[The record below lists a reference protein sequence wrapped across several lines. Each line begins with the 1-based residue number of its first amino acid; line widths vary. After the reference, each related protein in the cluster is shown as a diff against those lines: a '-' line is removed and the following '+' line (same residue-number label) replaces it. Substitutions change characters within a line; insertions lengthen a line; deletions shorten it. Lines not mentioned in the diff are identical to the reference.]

1 MKVVETD
8 CDPTLAQDRSLP
20 NNSFLVEYIQ
30 DEVTHFDLVISSK
43 QVDIFDHY
51 YDKYKKDFVFISQTE
66 GRINPRLWNPKSNKK
81 EKWMIKKLKIKL
93 MN

>member
-51 YDKYKKDFVFISQTE
+51 YDKYKLRVELIQDFGIQNQI
-66 GRINPRLWNPKSNKK
+66 RKK
-81 EKWMIKKLKIKL
+81 NE
-93 MN
+93 